1 MLEAAAIG
9 NWQANATEIP
19 MAKQQSQALNTTIK
33 RKSSHHREHHRVR
46 KKGKILI
53 SETLIEESRTLISS
67 SSSDLHAVKRHSS
80 KKRHRKRK
88 KPELGVEGEQRQWN
102 YSARDFSSY
111 RGMYFTS
118 EFL

>member
-1 MLEAAAIG
+1 
-9 NWQANATEIP
+9 

-33 RKSSHHREHHRVR
+33 RKSSHQREHLRVR

-53 SETLIEESRTLISS
+53 SETLIEKESRTLISS
-67 SSSDLHAVKRHSS
+67 SSSDLHAVKRHSR
-80 KKRHRKRK
+80 KKRHRKRNRKRK

>member
-1 MLEAAAIG
+1 
-9 NWQANATEIP
+9 
-19 MAKQQSQALNTTIK
+19 MAEQQSQALNTTIK

-53 SETLIEESRTLISS
+53 SETLIEKESRTLIST
-67 SSSDLHAVKRHSS
+67 SSSDLHAVKRHSP